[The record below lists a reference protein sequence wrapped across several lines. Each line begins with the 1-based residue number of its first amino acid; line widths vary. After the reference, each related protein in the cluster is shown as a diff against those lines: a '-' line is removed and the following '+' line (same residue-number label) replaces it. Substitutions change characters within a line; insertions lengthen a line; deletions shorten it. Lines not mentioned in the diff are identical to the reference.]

1 MWVKIGNFFSYRLG
15 PSLNRSRDSKK
26 RMRQHLIKP
35 VYRRFTRISGRIGW
49 SLLGLITDTIP
60 TAFLQAGHGDL
71 FHPTERNSR
80 LHPVPPPIS
89 HVGILGCGTAS
100 ERGGFTVPEPSPQRV
115 LGGDGLCQRPDSLIF
130 RIIKSDLL

>member
-71 FHPTERNSR
+71 FHPTERNTWATPGATTLYSNVGIVGCG
-80 LHPVPPPIS
+80 VPPLGK
-89 HVGILGCGTAS
+89 GIY
-100 ERGGFTVPEPSPQRV
+100 PHPNRV
-115 LGGDGLCQRPDSLIF
+115 LKEYSEVMDCANGLIP
-130 RIIKSDLL
+130 